1 MKRNPKQCPRC
12 GDIVSEKK
20 YNRHIEKRC
29 GIPSMKK
36 FIRLYR
42 IMMAGYRL
50 PHRDESFVKNFLAT
64 ADIFRL
70 ERAFRKVAKM
80 DPYTEV
86 EDLRHGQ
93 RLSKAKMFSIIKKR
107 V

>member
-12 GDIVSEKK
+12 GDMVSEKRF
-20 YNRHIEKRC
+20 NRHIKKRC
-29 GIPSMKK
+29 GIPSLKK

-42 IMMAGYRL
+42 IMVAGYRL
-50 PHRDESFVKNFLAT
+50 PRRHEAFVKNFLAT
-64 ADIFRL
+64 ADISRL
-70 ERAFRKVAKM
+70 EKAMRKISKM

-93 RLSKAKMFSIIKKR
+93 RLSKPEDFSMFRK
-107 V
+107 

>member
-12 GDIVSEKK
+12 GDIVSEEK

-42 IMMAGYRL
+42 IMTAGYRL
-50 PHRDESFVKNFLAT
+50 HRRDEAFVKNFLAT

-70 ERAFRKVAKM
+70 ERAFRKAAKL
-80 DPYTEV
+80 DPYTEL

-93 RLSKAKMFSIIKKR
+93 RLSKPVKFNIIKKGI
-107 V
+107 